1 MKIKVTVTRDN
12 GADYL
17 PRQIERIMTLP
28 QAEDAVTVAI
38 VSAFGYTDAAF
49 TAAEMRDTLE
59 KRNATAWGWND
70 NLRRVTVRCEKVT
83 P

>member
-1 MKIKVTVTRDN
+1 MKIQVTVTRDN

-17 PRQIERIMTLP
+17 PQTVKRLVSL
-28 QAEDAVTVAI
+28 AEAENIVTFAILSAVGASD
-38 VSAFGYTDAAF
+38 SAFI
-49 TAAEMRDTLE
+49 AAEMRGTLE
-59 KRNATAWGWND
+59 KRSATAWGWND

>member
-17 PRQIERIMTLP
+17 PQTVKRLVQLSE
-28 QAEDAVTVAI
+28 AENIVTFAI
-38 VSAFGYTDAAF
+38 LCSVGASDAAF
-49 TAAEMRDTLE
+49 IAAEMRGTLE

-83 P
+83 L